1 MSFPLERAN
10 SLRPGDW
17 QTPETNPGKGE
28 VTVMRGEKL
37 RSPFFPVFLLLLP
50 FIFTACSKEE
60 PAAAALA
67 AIEAAYEESELERA
81 EKQEE
86 FAPQYEAMA
95 AEFWGTEAAFDAKI
109 WLMTKGPR
117 SDNKEERAVA
127 IGKHTDEIFE
137 GYARS
142 QHMEK
147 LGQHFSRYS
156 EEQVEQYFGELRQ
169 NSPNAGV
176 RAAAIYYP
184 ARSALS
190 KLRSLEEDEAAAR
203 QEEINADLQLLLD
216 EYSDV
221 PKGGSTYG
229 EIANAHLT
237 AYTAEEL
244 AVGQPAPEIIAK
256 TAAGEDIRLS
266 DFLGKVTVIDFWGDW

>member
-1 MSFPLERAN
+1 ML
-10 SLRPGDW
+10 
-17 QTPETNPGKGE
+17 
-28 VTVMRGEKL
+28 RGEKL
-37 RSPFFPVFLLLLP
+37 RSLFLPAVLLLLP
-50 FIFTACSKEE
+50 FILSACSKEE

-67 AIEAAYEESELERA
+67 AIEAAYDESELERA
-81 EKQEE
+81 EKLEE

-95 AEFWGTEAAFDAKI
+95 AEFWGTEAALDAKI
-109 WLMTKGPR
+109 WLMTRGPR

-127 IGKHTDEIFE
+127 IGEHTDAIFE
-137 GYARS
+137 EYARS
-142 QHMEK
+142 PHMEK
-147 LGQHFSRYS
+147 LGTKLSSYT

-169 NSPNAGV
+169 NSPHASV

-190 KLRSLEEDEAAAR
+190 KLRSMEEDEAAAR
-203 QEEINADLQLLLD
+203 QEEINVDLQILLD
-216 EYSDV
+216 EYGDV
-221 PKGGSTYG
+221 AKGGSTYG

-244 AVGQPAPEIIAK
+244 AVGQPAPEMVGL
-256 TAAGEDIRLS
+256 TPAGEEIRLT